1 MAATLGTIQAIWRY
15 PVKSLR
21 GEQVPT
27 AAVTAS
33 GLVGDRAY
41 ALRDRATGRVMS
53 GKRWARL
60 FECTASYPD
69 GPSAPPTIT
78 LPDGSRVGVDAAA
91 AEMLSAWLGRDV
103 ELVRA
108 LPDHSAE
115 FEIAI
120 QTVEDIEAGVDQSA
134 IEAGDY
140 PCPPGT
146 FYDAAPLHL
155 LTDATLA
162 ALGAAYPEGR
172 FDVRRFRPN
181 VLIATGGAAG
191 LVEEGWSGRTVALG
205 DEVQASVLMGT
216 IRCVMTTLP
225 QADLPR
231 DPKILRTVAQ
241 RAGGNVGVYATVV
254 TEGLL
259 RTGDRVEL
267 R

>member
-1 MAATLGTIQAIWRY
+1 MAAALGTIQAIWRY

-21 GEQVPT
+21 GEQVQS
-27 AAVTAS
+27 AEVTAN
-33 GLVGDRAY
+33 GLAGDRAY

-60 FECTASYPD
+60 FECGATYPD
-69 GPSAPPTIT
+69 GPSAPPAIT

-91 AEMLSAWLGRDV
+91 GALSAWLGHDV

-108 LPDHSAE
+108 IPEHTAE

-134 IEAGDY
+134 VEAGDY

-146 FYDAAPLHL
+146 FFDAAPLHV

-162 ALGAAYPEGR
+162 VLGAAYPEGR

-181 VLIATGGAAG
+181 VFIATGGAPG
-191 LVEEGWSGRTVALG
+191 LVEEGWSGRTLALG
-205 DEVQASVLMGT
+205 GQVRASVLMGT

-225 QADLPR
+225 QQDLPR

-241 RAGGNVGVYATVV
+241 RAGGNVGVYATVAA
-254 TEGLL
+254 EGML
-259 RTGDRVEL
+259 RVGDAVEL